1 MTTQVN
7 DNLIL
12 IAGESAT
19 GKSASLMNLQ
29 DPEGVIY
36 LNCEAGKKLPF
47 RSKFQQ
53 FVITEPYQVHE
64 CFETKA
70 AGKITGHTVVVDTLT
85 YLLDMYESQYIFNS
99 ANGQHAWNN
108 FQQYFKKLMQEYVA
122 AADCN
127 VIFLAHTKEDY
138 DQAKMEMKSSVPV
151 KGALKNNGIESYF
164 STVISTKKMTL
175 KKLEDFK
182 NGLLVITPQDEAVG
196 YKHVFQT
203 QITKETVGER
213 IRGPMGMW
221 SQQETYV
228 DNDVQ
233 KVLNHMHAYYA

>member
-64 CFETKA
+64 CFEAKA

-99 ANGQHAWNN
+99 ANGQQAWNN